1 MSLYYAKI
9 VTESDRSVNECR
21 LNKMDVFCVNEFE
34 VGVNDSLFPGN
45 EQQVYCNLIYIYRNH
60 AILSSHIFLWTY
72 IILHM
77 TWLIYN
83 TRFMILAAFWSAMFN
98 PGQYLFS
105 YKEMDTDCH
114 IFLKSVDTWIRTS
127 GSLWGRKIKIKF

>member
-45 EQQVYCNLIYIYRNH
+45 EQQKVYCNL
-60 AILSSHIFLWTY
+60 TY
-72 IILHM
+72 I
-77 TWLIYN
+77 
-83 TRFMILAAFWSAMFN
+83 
-98 PGQYLFS
+98 
-105 YKEMDTDCH
+105 
-114 IFLKSVDTWIRTS
+114 
-127 GSLWGRKIKIKF
+127 